1 MKRVILLAVIL
12 LLSVVFAAAAEPDY
26 KPLVDDINIF
36 NGMYQA
42 PKFDASTATISQT
55 DSYKWTA
62 SMKSDDP
69 NIDLM
74 LSSADGDNISS
85 VLCICNDESSMTDY
99 LACCCAIVSEYRET
113 LGMIEPYGY
122 ILHNYMMCRAGQ
134 ESTPLKA
141 NDGTLCALRHDNGR
155 YILMIVFQS

>member
-1 MKRVILLAVIL
+1 MKRVITVLLIL
-12 LLSVVFAAAAEPDY
+12 ACLPLTAFAEPDY
-26 KPLVDDINIF
+26 KALVDDINIF

-62 SMKSDDP
+62 SLKSDDP

-99 LACCCAIVSEYRET
+99 IACCCAIASEYRET
-113 LGMIEPYGY
+113 LGIIEPYGY
-122 ILHNYMMCRAGQ
+122 ILYNYMMCRAGQ

-141 NDGTLCALRHDNGR
+141 NDGTLCALRHDNWR
-155 YILMIVFQS
+155 YIMMIVFPS

>member
-26 KPLVDDINIF
+26 KALVDDINIF

-99 LACCCAIVSEYRET
+99 LACCCAIASEYRET
-113 LGMIEPYGY
+113 LGIIEPYGY
-122 ILHNYMMCRAGQ
+122 ILYNYMMCRAGQ
-134 ESTPLKA
+134 ESTPLNA

-155 YILMIVFQS
+155 YIMMIVFPS

>member
-1 MKRVILLAVIL
+1 VKRVITVLLIL
-12 LLSVVFAAAAEPDY
+12 ACLPLTAFAEPDY
-26 KPLVDDINIF
+26 KALADDINIF

-42 PKFDASTATISQT
+42 PKFDASTATIGQT

-69 NIDLM
+69 YIDLM
-74 LSSADGDNISS
+74 LSSTDGDNISS

-99 LACCCAIVSEYRET
+99 LACCCAIASEYRET
-113 LGMIEPYGY
+113 LGIIEPYGY
-122 ILHNYMMCRAGQ
+122 ILYNYMMCRAGQ

-141 NDGTLCALRHDNGR
+141 NDGTLCALKHDNGR
-155 YILMIVFQS
+155 YIMMIVFPS